1 MDEEAVVFEDTN
13 EEEQLKEGQDDV
25 YELELWEVEHVSVVV
40 HVAHVI

>member
-1 MDEEAVVFEDTN
+1 LDEEAVFFEDTN

-25 YELELWEVEHVSVVV
+25 DELELWEVEHISIVV